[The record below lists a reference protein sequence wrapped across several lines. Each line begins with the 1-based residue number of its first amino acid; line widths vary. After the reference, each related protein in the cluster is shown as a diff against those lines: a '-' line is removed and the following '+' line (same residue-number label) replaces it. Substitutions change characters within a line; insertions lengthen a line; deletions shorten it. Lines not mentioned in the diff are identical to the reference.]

1 MLAVLMWGL
10 KLPYFPRQP
19 VLARK
24 KWNLLVLSARKSSSD
39 IHHFGTVIPC
49 VLLLQ
54 PLASI
59 PSTAQGKE
67 YCSFSTTNT
76 KTWHYHLTLS
86 FFFFS
91 CSPAFQ
97 LSSLSAWIA
106 SCTQLLKRRRARASA
121 HITSRQVSNTTE
133 NSHLKTVN
141 YYQQKMILLALARLT
156 LGNGDKDKRME
167 T

>member
-1 MLAVLMWGL
+1 METCAVLAVLMWGL

-86 FFFFS
+86 FFFFLFPS
-91 CSPAFQ
+91 ISTILTFCLDCKLYPTPKEKESQSFSTHNFQ
-97 LSSLSAWIA
+97 
-106 SCTQLLKRRRARASA
+106 TGK
-121 HITSRQVSNTTE
+121 
-133 NSHLKTVN
+133 
-141 YYQQKMILLALARLT
+141 
-156 LGNGDKDKRME
+156 
-167 T
+167 